1 MWLILGPPH
10 FKSGLFAAMRQAF
23 FIEFFRTFRR
33 YRNRADYIE
42 MVDFAN
48 IADIISKY
56 ITEEA

>member
-1 MWLILGPPH
+1 MVGCL
-10 FKSGLFAAMRQAF
+10 
-23 FIEFFRTFRR
+23 
-33 YRNRADYIE
+33 RNRADYIE